1 MPHFI
6 SPIVGAYY
14 RPPAST
20 ILAYLPMKFPLTL
33 DPEPTNEYDSNAI
46 RVILNQHSLQG
57 FLSDLETDEETSSEV
72 NSNLFSSGWSL
83 EQLAEL
89 DELHLGYIPRTH
101 NTQLLDLLSQPSGN
115 FNWSATYTT
124 LLDGKP
130 AVRVDFAANT
140 NSNTP

>member
-20 ILAYLPMKFPLTL
+20 ILDYLPMKFPLTL

-46 RVILNQHSLQG
+46 RVILDQNNLQG
-57 FLSDLETDEETSSEV
+57 FISDLEADENLASEV
-72 NSNLFSSGWSL
+72 NNNLFSSGWSL

-89 DELHLGYIPRTH
+89 SELHLGYIPRTH
-101 NTQLLDLLSQPSGN
+101 NTQLLALLSSSPD
-115 FNWSATYTT
+115 WSATYTT
-124 LLDGKP
+124 LPDGKP
-130 AVRVDFAANT
+130 AVRVDFN
-140 NSNTP
+140 